1 MADKAELSIVIEAIN
16 NASKQLKQIEND
28 LKNVSTATQKQGSE
42 AVKSAGDFN
51 KLALAFGLGNIYAT
65 IAKKAFDVLTD
76 SIRSLTGYIE
86 TAIGIS
92 SEYERSLTG
101 LSLISGKFGESQD
114 KATEAAKAL
123 ASDGLITL
131 STAAEGLQKLMQS
144 GLSLDQAVDLMNNYK
159 DEAAFGRAQTIEY
172 DQAVRNLAESFYTE
186 NSMIG
191 NLSGQTENWNILLER
206 GAELLGKN
214 VNSLTKTERA
224 QAKYL
229 AQQELSILTA
239 GDAIRYSDTYAG
251 KLSQLETSYQVLSAT
266 IGDVFK
272 PALTEIKSVQGEVV
286 SSLIEWAKENE
297 DKLRAIAK
305 NFSDMVSGIISD
317 LRNFFERNSEIIYV
331 ATNIIISAF
340 QRMIA
345 QFRIILNAIQIV
357 VNGFETLANS
367 LIATGKVIY
376 HALSGDWEG
385 VAKAGE
391 DWLIRTGEITT
402 AFKGNLKDIENA
414 SKQHR
419 DSYTF
424 DLKSWW
430 DGIVGIDEKAREEIL
445 ENTRKSNE
453 VLSNEQ
459 KKALADA
466 AEENE
471 KYYKQVKQRN
481 EDFQEQFDDLI
492 IKHRDTMEQLTQ
504 DIAEENKE
512 YQKRILELKKGFD
525 EAMEDIEDRHA
536 EKTEKIKEDMKDE
549 REKAEEEI
557 NKLRKAYEEQYSLI
571 ENEGEDRLANLRIQ
585 LEKEKAL
592 GSNADIEKI
601 NSIEEMI
608 KREEEKL
615 AQALQD
621 KKDKH
626 QEEVDDINEKLNE
639 KLTDLE
645 NQLEK
650 EREAY
655 QDNLDFIKENY
666 EEDLASAKETYQKK
680 LTELE
685 NSLREEQAIREKYA
699 EDFERLANKVADD
712 DITRLVK
719 KHQKEMAQMEEEHNE
734 RLAKIKNDAFSEGQA
749 FNESYGSGLASSY
762 QPVKNQLDI
771 MNNDL
776 DKTIR
781 KANELINITGGGG
794 FGKVGDYYTPSNY
807 PGNYPYY
814 GQMGGIF
821 SKPTIV
827 GEAGPEV
834 VLPLDF
840 PNRMASIMKGAGL
853 GGGNER
859 QIVQNFYVTVQNNQD
874 VDMMMERAGFAMKQG
889 GGYS

>member
-16 NASKQLKQIEND
+16 KASKQLKQVESD
-28 LKNVSTATQKQGSE
+28 LRGVSTATQKQGSE
-42 AVKSAGDFN
+42 AVKSAGGFS

-65 IAKKAFDVLTD
+65 IAKKAFDVLTN
-76 SIRSLTGYIE
+76 SIRDLTDYIE

-114 KATEAAKAL
+114 EATEAAKTL
-123 ASDGLITL
+123 ASDGLISL
-131 STAAEGLQKLMQS
+131 STAADGLQKLMQG
-144 GLSLDQAVDLMNNYK
+144 GLSLDQAIELMRNYK

-214 VNSLTKTERA
+214 VSSLTKTERA

-229 AQQELSILTA
+229 AQQELSLLTT
-239 GDAIRYSDTYAG
+239 GDAIRYADTYAG
-251 KLSQLETSYQVLSAT
+251 KLSRLETSYEVLSST

-272 PALTEIKSVQGEVV
+272 PALTEIKSIQGEVV
-286 SSLIEWAKENE
+286 RSLIEWAEENE
-297 DKLRAIAK
+297 NKLRAIAEK
-305 NFSDMVSGIISD
+305 FSNMARKVIAD
-317 LRNFFERNSEIIYV
+317 LRNFLKRNSENIYIAINFIISSFQRLIASWRLV
-331 ATNIIISAF
+331 INSIQIII
-340 QRMIA
+340 
-345 QFRIILNAIQIV
+345 
-357 VNGFETLANS
+357 NGFEILANN
-367 LIATGKVIY
+367 LIATGKIIY
-376 HALSGDWEG
+376 RALKGDWEG
-385 VAKAGE
+385 VTKAGE
-391 DWLIRTGEITT
+391 DWLTRTGQIIT
-402 AFKGNLKDIENA
+402 AFKGNLKDIESA
-414 SKQHR
+414 AKQHR

-445 ENTRKSNE
+445 TNAKKNNE
-453 VLSNEQ
+453 ALSDEQ
-459 KKALADA
+459 KKALNKA

-504 DIAEENKE
+504 DIAEENRE
-512 YQKRILELKKGFD
+512 YQKKIFDLKKGFD
-525 EAMEDIEDRHA
+525 EAMKDIEDRHA
-536 EKTEKIKEDMKDE
+536 EKTEKIKDDMEDE

-571 ENEGEDRLANLRIQ
+571 EGEGEDRLANLKTQ
-585 LEKEKAL
+585 LEREKAL

-601 NSIEEMI
+601 NSIEEMV

-626 QEEVDDINEKLNE
+626 QEEVDDVNEKLDE
-639 KLTDLE
+639 KLIDLE
-645 NQLEK
+645 KQLEK
-650 EREAY
+650 EQKAY
-655 QDNLDFIKENY
+655 QDNLDLTKERH
-666 EEDLASAKETYQKK
+666 EEDLASATETYQKK
-680 LTELE
+680 LTKLE
-685 NSLREEQAIREKYA
+685 ESLSEEQAIREKYA
-699 EDFERLANKVADD
+699 EDFERLADKIADD

-719 KHQKEMAQMEEEHNE
+719 KHQKEMARMEDDHND
-734 RLAKIKNDAFSEGQA
+734 RLAKIKGDAFDEGKV
-749 FNESYGSGLASSY
+749 FNESYGSGLEDSY
-762 QPVKNQLDI
+762 QSVKNQLDT
-771 MNNDL
+771 MNRDL
-776 DKTIR
+776 DKTIG
-781 KANELINITGGGG
+781 KANELMNITGGGG

-807 PGNYPYY
+807 PGDYPYY

-853 GGGNER
+853 SGNNG
-859 QIVQNFYVTVQNNQD
+859 QQVTQNFYVTVQSNQD
-874 VDMMMERAGFAMKQG
+874 VDMMMERAGFAMEQG
-889 GGYS
+889 GGYD

>member
-86 TAIGIS
+86 TAIGVS

-114 KATEAAKAL
+114 EATEAAKSL

-144 GLSLDQAVDLMNNYK
+144 GLSLDQAVELMRNYK

-191 NLSGQTENWNILLER
+191 NLSGQTENWNVLLER

-214 VNSLTKTERA
+214 VNSLTKAERA

-251 KLSQLETSYQVLSAT
+251 KLSKLETSYQVLSAT

-331 ATNIIISAF
+331 ATNIIISVF

-345 QFRIILNAIQIV
+345 QFRIVLNAIQIV

-367 LIATGKVIY
+367 LIATGKIIY
-376 HALSGDWEG
+376 RALSGDWEG

-391 DWLIRTGEITT
+391 DWLVRTGEITT

-536 EKTEKIKEDMKDE
+536 EKTEKIKEDMEDE

-840 PNRMASIMKGAGL
+840 PNRMASIMKEAGL
-853 GGGNER
+853 GNNNGR

>member
-86 TAIGIS
+86 TAIGVS

-114 KATEAAKAL
+114 EATEAAKSL

-144 GLSLDQAVDLMNNYK
+144 GLSLDQAVELMRNYK

-191 NLSGQTENWNILLER
+191 NLSGQTENWNVLLER

-214 VNSLTKTERA
+214 VNSLTKAERA

-251 KLSQLETSYQVLSAT
+251 KLSKLETSYQVLSAT

-331 ATNIIISAF
+331 ATNIIISVF

-345 QFRIILNAIQIV
+345 QFRIVLNAIQIV

-367 LIATGKVIY
+367 LIATGKIIY
-376 HALSGDWEG
+376 RALSGDWEG

-391 DWLIRTGEITT
+391 DWLVRTGEITT

-512 YQKRILELKKGFD
+512 YQKRILELKKGFE

-536 EKTEKIKEDMKDE
+536 EKTEKIKEDMEDE

-571 ENEGEDRLANLRIQ
+571 ENEGEDRLNNLRIQ

-615 AQALQD
+615 AQSLQD

-626 QEEVDDINEKLNE
+626 QEEVDDVNEKLNE
-639 KLTDLE
+639 KLVDLE

-650 EREAY
+650 EQEAY

-699 EDFERLANKVADD
+699 EDFERLANKVVDD
-712 DITRLVK
+712 DITRLVN
-719 KHQKEMAQMEEEHNE
+719 KHQKEMARMEEEHNE
-734 RLAKIKNDAFSEGQA
+734 RLAKIKDDAFSEGQA

-776 DKTIR
+776 DKTIK

-794 FGKVGDYYTPSNY
+794 YGKVGDYYAPSNY